1 MDSNV
6 YVNNNDLVENYFV
19 RIDEKKIRQIQNE
32 IDKWNGKGEL
42 LTKVGRGFFAADPE
56 FFGKKIEVI

>member
-32 IDKWNGKGEL
+32 VDKWNGKGEL
-42 LTKVGRGFFAADPE
+42 LTRVGRGFFLYST
-56 FFGKKIEVI
+56 I